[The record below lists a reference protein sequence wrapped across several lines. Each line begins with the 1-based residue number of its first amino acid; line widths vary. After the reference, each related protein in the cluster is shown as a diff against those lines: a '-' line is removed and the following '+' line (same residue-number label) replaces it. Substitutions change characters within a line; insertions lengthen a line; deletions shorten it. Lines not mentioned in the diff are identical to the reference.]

1 MSTNPSRYSLN
12 SLVDL
17 IISSIMS
24 FSRNQLD
31 KHLRI
36 DSDKSEA
43 KEDVEDVVTKVKA
56 GGTAVVKKVLDTD
69 KDLETEYVK
78 AKRAENEK
86 VQRSAREITSANI
99 PEYKMILVPHDGSEA
114 SDQALAHAIYLSKVS
129 KAEIFI
135 LNAVEDLHEIAPTT
149 ISASPKPTEKG
160 TLLTDEY
167 EATKNEANFA
177 STDNTISE
185 VSGTAKTQTTV
196 SDKELDVT
204 IKGHVIDMIEERIAL
219 CKEAGVESHVSYKI
233 QTGNVVDSIVSVSK
247 DIKADIIIMVSEKL
261 GSPIIGIMSHTRK
274 LIDAVEIP
282 VLVLS
287 R

>member
-1 MSTNPSRYSLN
+1 MS
-12 SLVDL
+12 
-17 IISSIMS
+17 SSGLEI
-24 FSRNQLD
+24 D
-31 KHLRI
+31 KHSYDNIQI

-43 KEDVEDVVTKVKA
+43 KEDLEDIVTKVKA

-86 VQRSAREITSANI
+86 VQRSAEEIISANI
-99 PEYKMILVPHDGSEA
+99 PVYKKILVPHDGSEA

-149 ISASPKPTEKG
+149 ISASPNPIEKG
-160 TLLTDEY
+160 TLS
-167 EATKNEANFA
+167 NEFDPTENETGLV
-177 STDNTISE
+177 STDNTISR
-185 VSGTAKTQTTV
+185 VSGTAKTQTIV

-204 IKGHVIDMIEERIAL
+204 IKGHLIDMIQERIAL
-219 CKEAGVESHVSYKI
+219 CKEAGVENHVSYKI
-233 QTGNVVDSIVSVSK
+233 QTGNVVDSIVNLSR
-247 DIKADIIIMVSEKL
+247 DIQADIIIMVSEKL
-261 GSPIIGIMSHTRK
+261 GSPIKGIMSDTRK
-274 LIDAVEIP
+274 VIDAVKIP